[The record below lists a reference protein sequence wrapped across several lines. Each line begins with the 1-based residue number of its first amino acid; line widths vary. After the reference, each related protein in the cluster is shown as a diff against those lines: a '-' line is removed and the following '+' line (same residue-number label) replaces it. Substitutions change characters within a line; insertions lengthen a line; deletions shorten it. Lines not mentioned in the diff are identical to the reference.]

1 MRPIWIP
8 GNLPRGFYTARER
21 RRPMVLQQFRPI
33 VFEQDARRAK
43 LVAGRRGVKAR
54 GIVSPT

>member
-8 GNLPRGFYTARER
+8 GNLPRGLCAARKR
-21 RRPMVLQQFRPI
+21 RRSMVLQQLRPM

-54 GIVSPT
+54 GVVSPT

>member
-1 MRPIWIP
+1 LRPIWIP
-8 GNLPRGFYTARER
+8 GNLPRGF
-21 RRPMVLQQFRPI
+21 LQQFRPI

>member
-1 MRPIWIP
+1 
-8 GNLPRGFYTARER
+8 
-21 RRPMVLQQFRPI
+21 MVLQQFRPI